1 MSTCFWKF
9 MNMDKHKP
17 TSFLNMS
24 SFVTFR
30 LSKLQSSLNAQATSI
45 LKQNSDLTLVEW
57 RIIQVVRMFEDMTSS
72 MIVDHVQMDKGQLSR
87 KIKGMI
93 EKGLLKSERN
103 QDDKR
108 VQKLILTEKALSISD
123 MLMPTMEKRQKNLLS
138 DCLLYTSPSPRDL
151 STSRMPSSA

>member
-1 MSTCFWKF
+1 
-9 MNMDKHKP
+9 
-17 TSFLNMS
+17 MS

-45 LKQNSDLTLVEW
+45 LKQHSDLSLVEW

-93 EKGLLKSERN
+93 EKGLLQSERN

-108 VQKLILTEKALSISD
+108 VQKLILTEKALSISE
-123 MLMPTMEKRQKNLLS
+123 MLMPTMEERQKNLLS
-138 DCLLYTSPSPRDL
+138 EVTPEELELFNDVIDKLEKASKKRGMTCS
-151 STSRMPSSA
+151 